1 MKKNSKHLVRRYLLW
16 CYKMTKEELERI
28 DRKFT
33 QLEVDRYVLGQL
45 ERTLRSLKGGQ
56 REGLLKKINEFKGY
70 MAKKEQN
77 ANNEK
82 FTDILS
88 KNLKPHYFYLTQ
100 RLLAIEKAIISFL
113 GRAELKKIQSS
124 YDQEM
129 VRRILESREHT

>member
-1 MKKNSKHLVRRYLLW
+1 MKKNSKHLLRRYLLW

-33 QLEVDRYVLGQL
+33 QLEVDGFVLRELQKKL
-45 ERTLRSLKGGQ
+45 APLKGSA
-56 REGLLKKINEFKGY
+56 REDFAKKINEFKDY

-82 FTDILS
+82 FADILS
-88 KNLKPHYFYLTQ
+88 KKLKPHYFYLTQ
-100 RLLAIEKAIISFL
+100 RFLAIEKAIVSFL
-113 GRAELKKIQSS
+113 GRTELKKIQSS

-129 VRRILESREHT
+129 IRRILESREHA